1 MGGVVWLVRNNQNY
15 VNQSLALEDAA
26 ALQTVQLQYFAD
38 VISGRTAIGHDR
50 EGRVVIG
57 QVNGKTEKRGFV
69 HKISLTH
76 AIHTLHC
83 TLNQRSALNLNLIFR
98 INLYDFADLLISMGV
113 VNAINLDGGG
123 SSTIVY

>member
-69 HKISLTH
+69 KYHEHRPYIP
-76 AIHTLHC
+76 C
-83 TLNQRSALNLNLIFR
+83 ALNAQPTF
-98 INLYDFADLLISMGV
+98 
-113 VNAINLDGGG
+113 
-123 SSTIVY
+123 IVKI